1 MGRRGRGGGGGMGGG
16 INRRYL
22 SQVIDSCGKDL
33 STAEEIADDLRSRYG
48 NFARLTRQ
56 VLLLNVRHVLSDR
69 NKNNNNKRAKD
80 EEDEDNNDSD
90 EVAVAGKVKKHKRVD
105 EKEEKL
111 QRAEQSYL
119 KRRNKEKKSV
129 SSSSSEEG
137 DSGDSGDIS
146 TSEDA
151 IYSEKLSPPKF
162 DLMNDSL
169 RDNYAKLNSS
179 SVKKPPVEKIVEV
192 ETVTSKGRSKMAT
205 MGLKK
210 EARVSPPG
218 NDLEGS
224 SSNKGRT
231 FKDFGGINKVLKDLE
246 FEILFPLLNPPPF
259 EKMVVPPPRGVL
271 FHGPPGCGK
280 TQLANAIANEAGV
293 PFYSVS
299 ATEVVSGV
307 SGASE
312 ENIRELFAKAYRTA
326 PSIVFIDEIDAI
338 GSKRENQQ
346 REMEKRI
353 VTQLLTCMDGPK
365 NDTGSSSGGYVIV
378 IGATNRPDALDPALR
393 RSGRF
398 DREIELKVPD
408 VDARAEIL
416 SVVAQKLRLEGSFD
430 MRIIAQLTPGFV
442 GADLEG
448 VANMAGRLGIRRVM
462 ESRKLQLSGGSDSQ
476 DDRSWLR
483 QPWLEEDLEKLFV
496 RMSDF
501 EEAVKLVKGSLTR
514 EGFSTVPDVTWGDV
528 GGLDHL
534 RRELNTYIIRPI
546 KNPEIYKAFGANLE
560 TGFLLYGP
568 PGCGKT
574 LVAKA
579 VANEAGANFIHI
591 KGPELLQKY
600 VGEAER
606 AIRTVFQRARTS
618 SPCILFFD
626 EVDALTTK
634 RGTEG
639 GWVVERFLNQFLA
652 ELDGGE
658 RRNVYVIGA
667 TNRPDVI
674 DSAFMRPGRFGNLVY
689 VPLPNADE
697 RVSILKSIA
706 KKKPLDPSVDL
717 DAIAKK
723 CEGFS
728 GADLAGLMDRA
739 IHVAVEEK
747 FKPSEIDSS
756 DCTLKM
762 THFEQA
768 IHVAVEEKV
777 KPSEI
782 DSSDCTLKMTHFEQA
797 LSLCS
802 PSVSKQQIKH
812 YEELPKKLQRSTG
825 RNNMEQPTLGPSFA
839 LE

>member
-1 MGRRGRGGGGGMGGG
+1 MVRRGRGGGMGGG

-22 SQVIDSCGKDL
+22 SQVMDSCGKDL
-33 STAEEIADDLRSRYG
+33 ATAEEMVDDLRSRYG

-56 VLLLNVRHVLSDR
+56 VLLLNVRNVLSAR
-69 NKNNNNKRAKD
+69 NKRAKD
-80 EEDEDNNDSD
+80 EVEDDNNGGDDSD
-90 EVAVAGKVKKHKRVD
+90 GGGAAPSKMKKPRRVD

-111 QRAEQSYL
+111 QRAEQSHL
-119 KRRNKEKKSV
+119 KRRNREKSP
-129 SSSSSEEG
+129 SSSSSEE
-137 DSGDSGDIS
+137 DSGDIS

-151 IYSEKLSPPKF
+151 IYSQKLSPRF
-162 DLMNDSL
+162 DLINDSL
-169 RDNYAKLNSS
+169 RDNYAKMNNSPAA
-179 SVKKPPVEKIVEV
+179 KKPIVEV
-192 ETVTSKGRSKMAT
+192 ETVTNNNKGRSKMTT

-210 EARVSPPG
+210 EARVSLPLSGTTPTH
-218 NDLEGS
+218 NN
-224 SSNKGRT
+224 NKGGGGGPT
-231 FKDFGGINKVLKDLE
+231 FKDFGGIKKVLDDLE
-246 FEILFPLLNPPPF
+246 NYILFPLLNPPPF
-259 EKMVVPPPRGVL
+259 MTMGVKPPSGIL

-280 TQLANAIANEAGV
+280 TQLANAIANEVGV
-293 PFYSVS
+293 PFYQIS

-312 ENIRELFAKAYRTA
+312 ENIRELFSKAYRTA

-353 VTQLLTCMDGPK
+353 VTQLLTCMDGPRNKK
-365 NDTGSSSGGYVIV
+365 NDDADSSSSGYVLV

-398 DREIELKVPD
+398 EREIALNVPD
-408 VDARAEIL
+408 EDARAEIL
-416 SVVAQKLRLEGSFD
+416 SVVAQRLRLEGSFD
-430 MRIIAQLTPGFV
+430 MKRIARLTPGFV

-448 VANMAGRLGIRRVM
+448 VANMAGSLGIKRVKD
-462 ESRKLQLSGGSDSQ
+462 SRKLQLSGDSDNQ

-483 QPWLEEDLEKLFV
+483 QPWSEEDLEKLFV

-514 EGFSTVPDVTWGDV
+514 EGFSTVPNVTWGDV

-534 RRELNTYIIRPI
+534 RLELNNYIVRPI
-546 KNPEIYKAFGANLE
+546 KNPEIYKAFGASLE

-591 KGPELLQKY
+591 KGPELLNKY
-600 VGEAER
+600 VGESEL
-606 AIRTVFQRARTS
+606 AIRTLFQRARTS
-618 SPCILFFD
+618 SPCVLFFD
-626 EVDALTTK
+626 EVDALTTS
-634 RGTEG
+634 RGREG
-639 GWVVERFLNQFLA
+639 GSVVESVLNQFLT

-674 DSAFMRPGRFGNLVY
+674 DSALLRPGRFGNLVY

-697 RVSILKSIA
+697 RVLILKSIA
-706 KKKPLDPSVDL
+706 KKRPIDPSVDL
-717 DAIAKK
+717 DAIAKN

-728 GADLAGLMDRA
+728 GADLANLMDKA
-739 IHVAVEEK
+739 IHVAVKEK
-747 FKPSEIDSS
+747 FGSSESSEDNNIDLS
-756 DCTLKM
+756 DCT
-762 THFEQA
+762 
-768 IHVAVEEKV
+768 I
-777 KPSEI
+777 
-782 DSSDCTLKMTHFEQA
+782 KMTHFEQA
-797 LSLCS
+797 LSLVT

-825 RNNMEQPTLGPSFA
+825 RNNMEQINVGSSFTLEENKVLS
-839 LE
+839 

>member
-1 MGRRGRGGGGGMGGG
+1 MVRRGRGGGMGGG

-22 SQVIDSCGKDL
+22 SQVMDSCGKDL
-33 STAEEIADDLRSRYG
+33 ATAEEIVDDLRSRYG

-56 VLLLNVRHVLSDR
+56 VLLLNVRNVLSAR
-69 NKNNNNKRAKD
+69 KRAKD
-80 EEDEDNNDSD
+80 EVEDVNNGGDDSD
-90 EVAVAGKVKKHKRVD
+90 DGGAAPSKMKKPRRVD

-111 QRAEQSYL
+111 QRAEQSHL
-119 KRRNKEKKSV
+119 KRRNREKSP
-129 SSSSSEEG
+129 SSSSSEE
-137 DSGDSGDIS
+137 DSGDIS

-151 IYSEKLSPPKF
+151 IYSQKLSPRF
-162 DLMNDSL
+162 DLINDSL
-169 RDNYAKLNSS
+169 RDNYAKMNNSPAA
-179 SVKKPPVEKIVEV
+179 KKPIVEV
-192 ETVTSKGRSKMAT
+192 ETVSNNKGRSKMTT

-210 EARVSPPG
+210 EARVSLPLSGTTPTD
-218 NDLEGS
+218 NN
-224 SSNKGRT
+224 NKGGGGGPT
-231 FKDFGGINKVLKDLE
+231 FKDFGGIKKVLDDLE
-246 FEILFPLLNPPPF
+246 NYILFPLLNPPPF
-259 EKMVVPPPRGVL
+259 MTMGVKPPSGIL

-280 TQLANAIANEAGV
+280 TQLANAIANEVGV
-293 PFYSVS
+293 PFYQIS

-312 ENIRELFAKAYRTA
+312 ENIRELFSKAYRTA

-353 VTQLLTCMDGPK
+353 VTQLLTCMDGPRNKK
-365 NDTGSSSGGYVIV
+365 NDDADSSSSGYVLV

-398 DREIELKVPD
+398 EREIALNVPD
-408 VDARAEIL
+408 EDARAEIL
-416 SVVAQKLRLEGSFD
+416 SVVAQRLRLEGSFD
-430 MRIIAQLTPGFV
+430 MKRIARLTPGFV

-448 VANMAGRLGIRRVM
+448 VANMAGSLGIKRVKD
-462 ESRKLQLSGGSDSQ
+462 SRKSQLSGDSDNQ

-483 QPWLEEDLEKLFV
+483 QPWSEEDLEKLFV

-514 EGFSTVPDVTWGDV
+514 EGFSTVPNVTWGDV

-534 RRELNTYIIRPI
+534 RRELNNYIVRPI
-546 KNPEIYKAFGANLE
+546 KNPEIYKAFGASLE

-591 KGPELLQKY
+591 KGPELLNKY
-600 VGEAER
+600 VGESEL
-606 AIRTVFQRARTS
+606 AIRTLFQRARTS
-618 SPCILFFD
+618 SPCVLFFD
-626 EVDALTTK
+626 EVDALTTS
-634 RGTEG
+634 RGREG
-639 GWVVERFLNQFLA
+639 GSVVESVLNQFLT

-674 DSAFMRPGRFGNLVY
+674 DSALLRPGRFGNLVY

-697 RVSILKSIA
+697 RVLILKSIA
-706 KKKPLDPSVDL
+706 KKRPIDPSVDL
-717 DAIAKK
+717 DAIAKN

-728 GADLAGLMDRA
+728 GADLANLMDKA
-739 IHVAVEEK
+739 IHVAVKEK
-747 FKPSEIDSS
+747 FGSSESSEDNNIDLS
-756 DCTLKM
+756 DCT
-762 THFEQA
+762 
-768 IHVAVEEKV
+768 I
-777 KPSEI
+777 
-782 DSSDCTLKMTHFEQA
+782 KMTHFEQA
-797 LSLCS
+797 LSLVT

-825 RNNMEQPTLGPSFA
+825 RNNMEQINVGSSFTLEENKVLS
-839 LE
+839 

>member
-1 MGRRGRGGGGGMGGG
+1 MVRRGRGGGMGGG

-22 SQVIDSCGKDL
+22 SQVMDSCGKDL
-33 STAEEIADDLRSRYG
+33 ATAEEIVDDLRSRYG

-56 VLLLNVRHVLSDR
+56 VLLLNVRNVLTAR
-69 NKNNNNKRAKD
+69 NNNNKRAAKD
-80 EEDEDNNDSD
+80 EEEDDNNGGGDDSD
-90 EVAVAGKVKKHKRVD
+90 AAPSKMKKPRRVD

-111 QRAEQSYL
+111 QRAEQSHL
-119 KRRNKEKKSV
+119 KRRNRDKSPSSS
-129 SSSSSEEG
+129 SSSSSEEE
-137 DSGDSGDIS
+137 DSGDIS

-151 IYSEKLSPPKF
+151 IYSQKLSPRF
-162 DLMNDSL
+162 DLINDSL
-169 RDNYAKLNSS
+169 RDNYAKMNNSPAA
-179 SVKKPPVEKIVEV
+179 KKPVVEKNVEV
-192 ETVTSKGRSKMAT
+192 ETVTNNKGRSK

-210 EARVSPPG
+210 EARVSLPLSGTTPTD
-218 NDLEGS
+218 NNNNN
-224 SSNKGRT
+224 NKGGGGGPT
-231 FKDFGGINKVLKDLE
+231 FKDFGGIKKVLDDLE
-246 FEILFPLLNPPPF
+246 NYVLFPLLNPPPF
-259 EKMVVPPPRGVL
+259 KTMGVKPPSGIL

-280 TQLANAIANEAGV
+280 TQLANAIANEVGV
-293 PFYSVS
+293 PFYQIS

-312 ENIRELFAKAYRTA
+312 ENIRELFSKAYRTA

-353 VTQLLTCMDGPK
+353 VTQLLTCMDGPRNKGDK
-365 NDTGSSSGGYVIV
+365 NDAADSTSSGYVLV

-398 DREIELKVPD
+398 EREIALNVPD
-408 VDARAEIL
+408 EDARAEIL
-416 SVVAQKLRLEGSFD
+416 SVVAQRLRLEGSFD
-430 MRIIAQLTPGFV
+430 MKRIARLTPGFV

-448 VANMAGRLGIRRVM
+448 VANMAGSLGIKRVKD
-462 ESRKLQLSGGSDSQ
+462 SRKLQLSGDSDNQ

-483 QPWLEEDLEKLFV
+483 QPWSEEDLEKLFV

-514 EGFSTVPDVTWGDV
+514 EGFSTVPNVTWGDV

-534 RRELNTYIIRPI
+534 RRELNNYIVRPI
-546 KNPEIYKAFGANLE
+546 KNPEIYKAFGASLE

-591 KGPELLQKY
+591 KGPELLNKY
-600 VGEAER
+600 VGESEL
-606 AIRTVFQRARTS
+606 AIRTLFQRARTS
-618 SPCILFFD
+618 SPCVLFFD
-626 EVDALTTK
+626 EVDALTTS
-634 RGTEG
+634 RGREG
-639 GWVVERFLNQFLA
+639 GSVVESVLNQFLT

-674 DSAFMRPGRFGNLVY
+674 DSALLRPGRFGNLVY

-697 RVSILKSIA
+697 RVLILKSIA
-706 KKKPLDPSVDL
+706 KKRPIDPSVDL
-717 DAIAKK
+717 DAIAKN

-728 GADLAGLMDRA
+728 GADLANLMDKA
-739 IHVAVEEK
+739 IHVAVKEK
-747 FKPSEIDSS
+747 FGSSESSEDDNIDLS
-756 DCTLKM
+756 DCTIKM
-762 THFEQA
+762 THFEQG
-768 IHVAVEEKV
+768 
-777 KPSEI
+777 
-782 DSSDCTLKMTHFEQA
+782 
-797 LSLCS
+797 LSLVT

-825 RNNMEQPTLGPSFA
+825 RNNMEQINVGSTFA
-839 LE
+839 LEENKGLS

>member
-1 MGRRGRGGGGGMGGG
+1 MVRRGRGGGMGGG

-22 SQVIDSCGKDL
+22 SQVMDSCGKDL
-33 STAEEIADDLRSRYG
+33 ATAEEIVDDLRSRYG

-56 VLLLNVRHVLSDR
+56 VLLLNVRNVLSAR
-69 NKNNNNKRAKD
+69 NKRAKD
-80 EEDEDNNDSD
+80 EVEDDNNGGDDSD
-90 EVAVAGKVKKHKRVD
+90 GGGAAPSKMKKPRRVD

-111 QRAEQSYL
+111 QRAEQSHL
-119 KRRNKEKKSV
+119 KRRNREKSP
-129 SSSSSEEG
+129 SSSSSEE
-137 DSGDSGDIS
+137 DSGDIS

-151 IYSEKLSPPKF
+151 IYSQKLSPRF
-162 DLMNDSL
+162 DLINDSL
-169 RDNYAKLNSS
+169 RDNYAKMNNSPAA
-179 SVKKPPVEKIVEV
+179 KKPIVEV
-192 ETVTSKGRSKMAT
+192 ETVTNNNKGRSKMTT

-210 EARVSPPG
+210 EARVSLPLSGTTPTH
-218 NDLEGS
+218 NN
-224 SSNKGRT
+224 NKGGGGGPT
-231 FKDFGGINKVLKDLE
+231 FKDFGGIKKVLDDLE
-246 FEILFPLLNPPPF
+246 NYILFPLLNPPPF
-259 EKMVVPPPRGVL
+259 MTMGVKPPSGIL

-280 TQLANAIANEAGV
+280 TQLANAIANEVGV
-293 PFYSVS
+293 PFYQIS

-312 ENIRELFAKAYRTA
+312 ENIRELFSKAYRTA

-353 VTQLLTCMDGPK
+353 VTQLLTCMDGPRNKK
-365 NDTGSSSGGYVIV
+365 NDDADSSSSGYVLV

-398 DREIELKVPD
+398 EREIALNVPD
-408 VDARAEIL
+408 EDARAEIL
-416 SVVAQKLRLEGSFD
+416 SVVAQRLRLEGSFD
-430 MRIIAQLTPGFV
+430 MKRIARLTPGFV

-448 VANMAGRLGIRRVM
+448 VANMAGSLGIKRVKD
-462 ESRKLQLSGGSDSQ
+462 SRKLQLSGDSDNQ

-483 QPWLEEDLEKLFV
+483 QPWSEEDLEKLFV

-514 EGFSTVPDVTWGDV
+514 EGFSTVPNVTWGDV

-534 RRELNTYIIRPI
+534 RLELNNYIVRPI
-546 KNPEIYKAFGANLE
+546 KNPEIYKAFGASLE

-591 KGPELLQKY
+591 KGPELLNKY
-600 VGEAER
+600 VGESEL
-606 AIRTVFQRARTS
+606 AIRTLFQRARTS
-618 SPCILFFD
+618 SPCVLFFD
-626 EVDALTTK
+626 EVDALTTS
-634 RGTEG
+634 RGREG
-639 GWVVERFLNQFLA
+639 GSVVESVLNQFLT

-674 DSAFMRPGRFGNLVY
+674 DSALLRPGRFGNLVY

-697 RVSILKSIA
+697 RVLILKSIA
-706 KKKPLDPSVDL
+706 KKRPIDPSVDL
-717 DAIAKK
+717 DAIAKN

-728 GADLAGLMDRA
+728 GADLANLMDKA
-739 IHVAVEEK
+739 IHVAVKEK
-747 FKPSEIDSS
+747 FGSSESSEDNNIDLS
-756 DCTLKM
+756 DCT
-762 THFEQA
+762 
-768 IHVAVEEKV
+768 I
-777 KPSEI
+777 
-782 DSSDCTLKMTHFEQA
+782 KMTHFEQA
-797 LSLCS
+797 LSLVT

-825 RNNMEQPTLGPSFA
+825 RNNMEQINVGSSFTLEENKVLS
-839 LE
+839 

>member
-1 MGRRGRGGGGGMGGG
+1 M
-16 INRRYL
+16 
-22 SQVIDSCGKDL
+22 
-33 STAEEIADDLRSRYG
+33 
-48 NFARLTRQ
+48 
-56 VLLLNVRHVLSDR
+56 
-69 NKNNNNKRAKD
+69 
-80 EEDEDNNDSD
+80 
-90 EVAVAGKVKKHKRVD
+90 KKPRRVD

-111 QRAEQSYL
+111 QRAEQSHL
-119 KRRNKEKKSV
+119 KRRNREKSP
-129 SSSSSEEG
+129 SSSSSEE
-137 DSGDSGDIS
+137 DSGDIS

-151 IYSEKLSPPKF
+151 IYSQKLSPRF
-162 DLMNDSL
+162 DLINDSL
-169 RDNYAKLNSS
+169 RDNYAKMNNSPAA
-179 SVKKPPVEKIVEV
+179 KKPIVEKNVEV
-192 ETVTSKGRSKMAT
+192 ETVTNNNKGRSKMTT

-210 EARVSPPG
+210 EARVSLPLSGTTPTD
-218 NDLEGS
+218 NNN
-224 SSNKGRT
+224 NKGGGGGGGGPT
-231 FKDFGGINKVLKDLE
+231 FKDFGGIKKVLDDLE
-246 FEILFPLLNPPPF
+246 NYILFPLLNPPPF
-259 EKMVVPPPRGVL
+259 MTMGVKPPSGIL

-280 TQLANAIANEAGV
+280 TQLANAIANEVGV
-293 PFYSVS
+293 PFYQIS

-312 ENIRELFAKAYRTA
+312 ENIRELFSKAYRTA

-353 VTQLLTCMDGPK
+353 VTQLLTCMDGPRNK
-365 NDTGSSSGGYVIV
+365 NDDADSSSSGYVLV

-398 DREIELKVPD
+398 EREIALNVPD
-408 VDARAEIL
+408 EDARAEIL
-416 SVVAQKLRLEGSFD
+416 SVVAQRLRLEGSFD
-430 MRIIAQLTPGFV
+430 MKRIARLTPGFV

-448 VANMAGRLGIRRVM
+448 VANMAGSLGIKRVKD
-462 ESRKLQLSGGSDSQ
+462 SRKLQLSRDGDNQ

-483 QPWLEEDLEKLFV
+483 QPWSEEDLEKLFV

-514 EGFSTVPDVTWGDV
+514 EGFSTVPNVTWGDV

-534 RRELNTYIIRPI
+534 RLELNNYIVRPI
-546 KNPEIYKAFGANLE
+546 KNPEIYKAFGASLE

-591 KGPELLQKY
+591 KTLVAKAVANEAGANFIHIKGPELLNKY
-600 VGEAER
+600 VGESEL
-606 AIRTVFQRARTS
+606 AIRTLFQRARTS
-618 SPCILFFD
+618 SPCVLFFD
-626 EVDALTTK
+626 EVDALTTS
-634 RGTEG
+634 RGREG
-639 GWVVERFLNQFLA
+639 GSVVESVLNQFLT

-674 DSAFMRPGRFGNLVY
+674 DSALLRPGRFGNLVY

-697 RVSILKSIA
+697 RVLILKSIA
-706 KKKPLDPSVDL
+706 KKRPIDPSVDL
-717 DAIAKK
+717 DAIAKN

-728 GADLAGLMDRA
+728 GADLANLMDKA
-739 IHVAVEEK
+739 IHVAVKEK
-747 FKPSEIDSS
+747 FGSSESSEDDNIDLS
-756 DCTLKM
+756 DCTIKR
-762 THFEQA
+762 
-768 IHVAVEEKV
+768 
-777 KPSEI
+777 
-782 DSSDCTLKMTHFEQA
+782 THFEQA
-797 LSLCS
+797 LSLVT

-825 RNNMEQPTLGPSFA
+825 RNNMEQINVGSSFA
-839 LE
+839 LEENK